1 MGWNDMRPWGIKL
14 RYILLVAFALMIFT
28 HPPKSCQN
36 GGVGSKPTV
45 QVAAG
50 DLERVYPTLGGKPFN
65 VAMKNGSVDATR
77 DNDIEELARDYWH
90 FKDKAVAMLA
100 KRDMQGLAEAE
111 RDFQQTETWLRK
123 YNEADVSFMLS
134 RVAKK

>member
-1 MGWNDMRPWGIKL
+1 MGWHDMRPWGIKL
-14 RYILLVAFALMIFT
+14 RYIILAAFALMIFT

-36 GGVGSKPTV
+36 GISRPSTV
-45 QVAAG
+45 KIASG
-50 DLERVYPTLGGKPFN
+50 DLERVYPTLDGKPFN
-65 VAMKNGSVDATR
+65 VVMKNGSIETSR
-77 DNDIEELARDYWH
+77 ENDIEELARDYWH

-100 KRDMQGLAEAE
+100 KRDMQGLAEAD